1 MKMICAVYRSRRN
14 ADTYLYVRHED
25 GVANLPEALLRE
37 LGGVERAMTLVL
49 TPARR
54 LARVD
59 VQDVLKSID
68 ECGYYLQMP
77 PLSGFNALAP
87 GGDPC

>member
-1 MKMICAVYRSRRN
+1 MKLICAVYRSRRN

-25 GVANLPEALLRE
+25 GLGKLPEALLRE
-37 LGGVERAMTLVL
+37 MGGLERAMTLVL
-49 TPARR
+49 TPSRR

-59 VQDVLKSID
+59 VQDVLRSIE

-77 PLSGFNALAP
+77 PLPEPAPLGSGSAA
-87 GGDPC
+87 C